1 MFFYDRMKDH
11 PGKRVLLDGFPR
23 SPENAKDLITL
34 CGKPE
39 LALHLVCDD
48 TILME
53 RIMTRGVKSQ
63 QEKQQQSNDNNN
75 SQKNDNDT
83 STSAP
88 SGRREDDNFY
98 AALKRL
104 RTFHE
109 HHNVTM
115 EWLHHQQVP
124 IINLDCTG
132 SSESVWQ
139 QLVSIGKL
147 MRPAVKLDGV
157 VKTHG
162 NGHHSE
168 DWSND
173 PNRSSDDR
181 VEGFQLPK

>member
-1 MFFYDRMKDH
+1 LS
-11 PGKRVLLDGFPR
+11 GKRVLLDGFPR

-53 RIMTRGVKSQ
+53 RIMTRGVKSL
-63 QEKQQQSNDNNN
+63 QQSNASCNTEKKHD
-75 SQKNDNDT
+75 SET
-83 STSAP
+83 SP
-88 SGRREDDNFY
+88 SVRREDDNFY

-115 EWLHHQQVP
+115 EWLRNQQVP

-132 SSESVWQ
+132 SPESVWQ
-139 QLVSIGKL
+139 QLVSIGRL
-147 MRPAVKLDGV
+147 MRPAVKLDILR
-157 VKTHG
+157 HQ
-162 NGHHSE
+162 HHE
-168 DWSND
+168 KQENDWSND
-173 PNRSSDDR
+173 PNRSSDDPEEKSASK
-181 VEGFQLPK
+181 VK